1 MTTEEKLN
9 RFMESA
15 ISDAQKQSSEL
26 IQKTESALEEEFIQ
40 YQKYIDSQMEAEL
53 KAESENTRQ
62 QLNKELAR
70 KQLEIKRTYSKKQEE
85 LKEKI
90 LVEVKNKLA
99 MFMNTPDYQ
108 QLLVNQ
114 IREALHFAGNDE
126 IIIYIDPEDSAM
138 IASLQATTGAAISV
152 SDYAFNGGMRAIIRS
167 KNILIDNS
175 FKSRLEEA
183 ASTFT
188 FTGGRAHD

>member
-15 ISDAQKQSSEL
+15 ISDARKQSDEL
-26 IQKTESALEEEFIQ
+26 IQKTQAALEEEFIQ
-40 YQKYIDSQMEAEL
+40 YKKSIDSQMEAQL

-62 QLNKELAR
+62 QLNKDLAR

-99 MFMNTPDYQ
+99 VFMNTPDYE
-108 QLLVNQ
+108 QLLIKQ
-114 IREALHFAGNDE
+114 IRDALNFAGKDE
-126 IIIYIDPEDSAM
+126 IIIYIDPQDEAM
-138 IASLQATTGAAISV
+138 VSSLQAITGAAVNISN
-152 SDYAFNGGMRAIIRS
+152 SSFNGGMRAIIRS

-183 ASTFT
+183 ADTFT
-188 FTGGRAHD
+188 FTGGRTHD